1 MRTQADRWRHAIG
14 FELTGLILLVLGLN
28 WILGAGIGHLGV
40 MGAIFSVLATFWN
53 YVYNIGFDKAMLARR
68 GSVLKTLPLRLLHA
82 VLFEAGLLVA
92 TIPFIMWWLSMSF
105 WQALSMDIGLVVFYL
120 VYAFVYN
127 WLYDYLF
134 PIPAPQSKQD

>member
-1 MRTQADRWRHAIG
+1 MDPWGWDRSPWRD
-14 FELTGLILLVLGLN
+14 
-28 WILGAGIGHLGV
+28 
-40 MGAIFSVLATFWN
+40 GAIFSVLATFWN

-68 GSVLKTLPLRLLHA
+68 GSVIKTLPLRLLHA

-105 WQALSMDIGLVVFYL
+105 WQALRMDIGLVIFYL
-120 VYAFVYN
+120 IYAFVYN

-134 PIPAPQSKQD
+134 PIPAPHSKQG